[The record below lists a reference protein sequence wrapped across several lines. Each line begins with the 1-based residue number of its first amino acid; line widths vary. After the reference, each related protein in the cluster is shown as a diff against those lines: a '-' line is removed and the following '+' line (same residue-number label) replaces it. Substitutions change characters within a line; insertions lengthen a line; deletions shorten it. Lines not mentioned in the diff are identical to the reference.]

1 MRMDVLWLTLA
12 DPEPR
17 HNGQYVYS
25 GGLID
30 AVAAAGAKVKVLG
43 LERPESPRRNG
54 VGDDSVSWRLAEHC
68 PRSRLA
74 SLGSPLPHLAHRCST
89 QSMRRNL
96 TELLEGQTWHSIV
109 FDGISVGW
117 ALRPVQRRFPQAQDR
132 PKLVY
137 ISHNHEESLRA
148 AVAANQNSGI
158 KRWGV
163 RIDAAKVGHLERALV
178 DAVDLVTAITPDDA
192 DLYRARRPDK
202 SIHVLTP
209 GYCGRRLDQRSITE
223 AVPRRAVVVGSFDW
237 IAKRMNLEEF
247 VNVAD
252 PMFATAG
259 AELQVVGS
267 GEESFFDRLRR
278 SAAATEFTGPVNS
291 VSPYLDRARIA
302 VVPER
307 SGGGFKLKVLEYVFN
322 RMPILALVGS
332 VSGVPLHDRDGI
344 LLYRSHEELANGIL
358 AVIDDV
364 ALLNH
369 MQERAY
375 ALCRDEFSWSRRG
388 QYLLSA
394 IDAL

>member
-1 MRMDVLWLTLA
+1 MDVLWLTLA

-17 HNGQYVYS
+17 HNGQFVYS

-30 AVAAAGAKVKVLG
+30 AVAAAGAKVKVLA

-54 VGDDSVSWRLAEHC
+54 AGGENISWQLAEHD

-74 SLGSPLPHLAHRCST
+74 SLASPLPHLAHRSFT
-89 QSMRRNL
+89 RSMRRNL
-96 TELLEGQTWHSIV
+96 AELLESQTWHSIV

-117 ALRPVQRRFPQAQDR
+117 ALRPVQRWFLGARDR

-148 AVAANQNSGI
+148 AVASNQTSGV
-158 KRWGV
+158 KRWGIQ
-163 RIDAAKVGHLERALV
+163 IDAAKVARLERSLV
-178 DAVDLVTAITPDDA
+178 DAVDLVTAITPEDG

-202 SIHVLTP
+202 PIDVLTP
-209 GYCGRRLDQRSITE
+209 GYCGRRLDRRSIT
-223 AVPRRAVVVGSFDW
+223 AAMPRRAVVVGSFDW

-247 VNVAD
+247 VNAAD
-252 PMFATAG
+252 PIFATAG

-267 GEESFFDRLRR
+267 GEESFFDRLRKG
-278 SAAATEFTGPVNS
+278 ATATEFTGRVKS

-322 RMPILALVGS
+322 RMPILALAGS

-344 LLYRSHEELANGIL
+344 LLYRDHEELAKGIL
-358 AVIDDV
+358 TVMDDV

-375 ALCRDEFSWSRRG
+375 ELCRDEFSWSRRG
-388 QYLLSA
+388 QHLLSTIA
-394 IDAL
+394 AL